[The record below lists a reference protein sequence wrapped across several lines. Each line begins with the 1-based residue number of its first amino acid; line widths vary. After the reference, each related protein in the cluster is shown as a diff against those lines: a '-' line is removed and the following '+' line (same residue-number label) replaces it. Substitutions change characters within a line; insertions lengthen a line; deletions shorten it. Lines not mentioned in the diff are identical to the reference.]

1 MDPAS
6 MALAALTI
14 LTPYVKDAGQELIKT
29 VGEVALEKA
38 KGLLSWLK
46 ECLAGDPVAAKDLSR
61 FEADP
66 DKFEAGLKSTIE
78 EKAGTDAAFAAELKK
93 RIDEIGPQITV
104 FQRIKEGK
112 NVVGVEA
119 EAVRGG
125 KTSVTQEADK
135 VEGMTGVRAKDIG

>member
-6 MALAALTI
+6 MAVAALTI
-14 LTPYVKDAGQELIKT
+14 LTPYLKDAGQELIKT

-38 KGLLSWLK
+38 KGLLSWLR
-46 ECLAGDPVAAKDLSR
+46 ERLAGDPVAAKDLSR

-119 EAVRGG
+119 
-125 KTSVTQEADK
+125 
-135 VEGMTGVRAKDIG
+135 